1 MGTALLERKQ
11 LLSTER
17 FVVDLC
23 GRLDQVLQV
32 SAGKEVAEIYE
43 FAVVLVLDYDAS
55 VHLREK
61 KKTGTLL
68 LTIDNTPLVLT
79 TTDVLA
85 INNNSPLGTDNG
97 KGQELLL
104 HVSCLPVSN
113 TSALPA
119 YLDGLLCLD
128 FLAVILLVVVGVHA
142 QVVEL
147 ELLLYPVLELSTLLQ
162 RQAVTLGNDGNNVD
176 KLAQLLKDN
185 NVNGLQGVAR
195 WLDEEQAAVD
205 TRVLEVPLTL
215 SGELLAEVGTVLVLD
230 VLDNGVPAAFV
241 VDQVAVAGGV
251 DDVEA

>member
-1 MGTALLERKQ
+1 MGTAFFERKQ

-23 GRLDQVLQV
+23 RCLDQVLQV
-32 SAGKEVAEIYE
+32 GAGKEVAEVYE
-43 FAVVLVLDYDAS
+43 FAVVLVLD
-55 VHLREK
+55 V
-61 KKTGTLL
+61 
-68 LTIDNTPLVLT
+68 DNTPLVLA

-97 KGQELLL
+97 KGQELL
-104 HVSCLPVSN
+104 
-113 TSALPA
+113 
-119 YLDGLLCLD
+119 DGLLCLN
-128 FLAVILLVVVGVHA
+128 FLAVILLIVVGVHA

-147 ELLLYPVLELSTLLQ
+147 ELLLYSVLELSTLLH
-162 RQAVTLGNDGNNVD
+162 RQAVTLGNDRNDVD
-176 KLAQLLKDN
+176 KLAKLLEDN

-215 SGELLAEVGTVLVLD
+215 SSELLAEVGTVLVLD
-230 VLDNGVPAAFV
+230 VLDNGVPAAFI

-251 DDVEA
+251 DDVEAETHAVFLDDV